1 MNEVSPGPVILD
13 IDSTRLSEA
22 DAHLLKRP
30 EVGGVILFSRN
41 YESLNQLNELTAA
54 IKALRPGLV
63 IAVDHEGGRVQRFK
77 EGFTRIPPMQAYGR
91 YYQQDRNAALVAAR
105 ETGWLLA
112 SELIAADIEF
122 SFAPVLDVDDC
133 ISDIIGDRSFS
144 SDPEL
149 VVILGGALIDGMHDA
164 GMATTGKHF
173 PGHGGVKAD
182 SHLELPRDPRPME
195 ELLVRDLLPFARLL
209 PKLDAIMPA
218 HIVFSAVDPLP
229 VGFSPYWVKSLL
241 KEEWGF
247 NGVVFSDDL
256 TMEGAATVGGY
267 ARRAELAFAAGCDVI
282 LVCNNRPAALETV
295 DYVASR
301 KDPAESCGLEK
312 MRALKPFDAGTL
324 RESARWRNAAD
335 ELSRVQSFIS
345 LT

>member
-13 IDSTRLSEA
+13 IESTHLCEA
-22 DAHLLKRP
+22 DLRLLKRP

-41 YESLNQLNELTAA
+41 YESLSQLNELTAA
-54 IKALRPGLV
+54 IKALRPRLV

-77 EGFTRIPPMQAYGR
+77 EDFTRIPPMQAYGN
-91 YYQQDRNAALVAAR
+91 YYLQDSHAALAAAR
-105 ETGWLLA
+105 ETGWLMA
-112 SELIAADIEF
+112 SELIAAGIDF

-133 ISDIIGDRSFS
+133 VSDIIGDRSFS

-149 VVILGGALIDGMHDA
+149 VVLLGGALIDGMHEA
-164 GMATTGKHF
+164 GMAVTGKHF

-182 SHLELPRDPRPME
+182 SHLELPSDPRPME

-218 HIVFSAVDPLP
+218 HIVFPAVDPLP

-241 KEEWGF
+241 KQEWGF

-256 TMEGAATVGGY
+256 TMEGAATVGGC
-267 ARRAELAFAAGCDVI
+267 ARRAELALAAGCDVI
-282 LVCNNRPAALETV
+282 LVCNNRQSALETI
-295 DYVASR
+295 DYIASR
-301 KDPAESCGLEK
+301 KEPAGLSGLEK
-312 MRALKPFDAGTL
+312 MRVLKPLDAGAL
-324 RESARWRNAAD
+324 RASARWQKAVD

-345 LT
+345 

>member
-13 IDSTRLSEA
+13 IESTRLSEA
-22 DAHLLKRP
+22 DAQLLKRP

-41 YESLNQLNELTAA
+41 YESLGQLNELTSA
-54 IKALRPGLV
+54 IKALRRELV

-77 EGFTRIPPMQAYGR
+77 EGFTRIPPMQAFGR
-91 YYQQDRNAALVAAR
+91 YYQHDSAAALAAAR

-112 SELIAADIEF
+112 SELIAAGIDF

-133 ISDIIGDRSFS
+133 VSDIIGDRSFS

-149 VVILGGALIDGMHDA
+149 VVELGGALIDGMHDA

-182 SHLELPRDPRPME
+182 SHLELPCDPRSMD
-195 ELLVRDLLPFARLL
+195 ELLARDMLPFAKLL

-241 KEEWGF
+241 KQAWGF
-247 NGVVFSDDL
+247 NGIVFSDDL

-267 ARRAELAFAAGCDVI
+267 ARRAELALAAGCDVI

-295 DYVASR
+295 DYVASVANSPR
-301 KDPAESCGLEK
+301 SCGLEK
-312 MRALKPFDAGTL
+312 MRAAEPLDANAL
-324 RESARWRNAAD
+324 RESARWKNAVGA
-335 ELSRVQSFIS
+335 LSHVQTFMS
-345 LT
+345 